1 MTSFPTRFR
10 CLYSEPLHTPSVS
23 PSFYDHSVE
32 QYALLPVE
40 VLSLQQ
46 MLAFGRRALS
56 DQSLVLKSA
65 RHVQR
70 ELPKRLARRLMDLQL
85 LPYIVVTNPHIRK
98 VECDVLVRLL
108 PAIEHLCRLS
118 SFC

>member
-1 MTSFPTRFR
+1 M
-10 CLYSEPLHTPSVS
+10 
-23 PSFYDHSVE
+23 
-32 QYALLPVE
+32 E

-56 DQSLVLKSA
+56 DQSLVLRSA

-98 VECDVLVRLL
+98 VQNTSAFTWL
-108 PAIEHLCRLS
+108 PQTTHDQHADPYPVIGRCTMPIGTRSTL
-118 SFC
+118 

>member
-1 MTSFPTRFR
+1 
-10 CLYSEPLHTPSVS
+10 
-23 PSFYDHSVE
+23 
-32 QYALLPVE
+32 VE

-56 DQSLVLKSA
+56 DQSLVLRSA

-98 VECDVLVRLL
+98 VC
-108 PAIEHLCRLS
+108 
-118 SFC
+118 